1 MNHADI
7 INKLDKVSGAGNASF
22 LIACGWYLEKGDY
35 FTSAILFGV
44 GFFMGFMRDVIKAI
58 KEKSGVDLTDILK
71 KDGLKDTLNKG
82 TRMVFKG

>member
-1 MNHADI
+1 
-7 INKLDKVSGAGNASF
+7 
-22 LIACGWYLEKGDY
+22 
-35 FTSAILFGV
+35 
-44 GFFMGFMRDVIKAI
+44 MGFMRDVIKAI